1 MCMISQEALEAR
13 NRASANSASFP
24 GTAFHNPFPLH
35 GYSGLAVTQVPP
47 LSSRDAAKDEY
58 NRNEL
63 TLTIRHLVAG
73 SFDGR
78 WSGTLEEILAAGQA
92 KNWLVYDTIREISWK
107 IWALEGSLR
116 LFDNIYHY
124 EWRQDG
130 QAKHFFCVCK
140 VDDGAIQGEVYD
152 SFDTRADPS
161 VIDGRALALY
171 VDVINK
177 TRYVGT
183 DTFVGCPGYLLNNM
197 LGHPDCPNKGSDNRC
212 KFLGCSSC
220 NTHHLDRLR
229 NTYYLNCLRNAYQ
242 DERRKGSVELM
253 FGVTMDLPSK
263 YYKEVIQ
270 GLGASERLTL
280 LKLRDRV
287 LAAKMNYE
295 CFLGMQEEYYAS
307 AQEVLENARNDFDC
321 VLRQF
326 HAVNEDDAFFFKH
339 PDFAKQGTYHPY
351 FSRFYDEDQFVERSL
366 RGEPVL
372 FHQGR
377 LYFESFVFEHGFQ
390 PGPFPGLDL
399 YTKDGEYVDP
409 EEFSLWLKEM
419 LPERSKNFHRRVGF
433 WGCPACVVNAGDLV
447 RYVNF
452 KTGGLAVLGAS
463 YRFYPVGIDMSNP
476 FDISKVDENSAFCS
490 LILRSRYM

>member
-1 MCMISQEALEAR
+1 MCMISQEALDAR

-24 GTAFHNPFPLH
+24 GTAFQNPFTPSDYSVPDTTQALPH
-35 GYSGLAVTQVPP
+35 RSGY
-47 LSSRDAAKDEY
+47 AAKDEY
-58 NRNEL
+58 KRNEL
-63 TLTIRHLVAG
+63 ALTIRHLLAG
-73 SFDGR
+73 SLDGR
-78 WSGTLEEILAAGQA
+78 WSGTLDEILAAGQA
-92 KNWLVYDTIREISWK
+92 KNWLVLATVQQISWQ

-140 VDDGAIQGEVYD
+140 VDDEAIQGEVYG

-161 VIDGRALALY
+161 VIDDKALALY

-177 TRYVGT
+177 MRYVGT
-183 DTFVGCPGYLLNNM
+183 DAAPCPGYLLNNT
-197 LGHPDCPNKGSDNRC
+197 LGHPDCPNKGSHDRC
-212 KFLGCSSC
+212 EFLGCLC
-220 NTHHLDRLR
+220 NTYHLYRPWNGYHLDC
-229 NTYYLNCLRNAYQ
+229 TRNAYYG
-242 DERRKGSVELM
+242 EYRNNNVELM
-253 FGVTMDLPSK
+253 FDVTMDLPSK

-280 LKLRDRV
+280 LKLRDRIQ
-287 LAAKMNYE
+287 AAKLNCDY
-295 CFLGMQEEYYAS
+295 FPDRASVQEA
-307 AQEVLENARNDFDC
+307 LENARNDFDR
-321 VLRQF
+321 VLEHF
-326 HAVNEDDAFFFKH
+326 HSVNENNAFFFKN
-339 PDFAKQGTYHPY
+339 PDLAKEGTYQPY

-399 YTKDGEYVDP
+399 YMKDGEYVDP
-409 EEFSLWLKEM
+409 EEFSQWLKEM
-419 LPERSKNFHRRVGF
+419 LPKRSKNFHRRVGF

-452 KTGGLAVLGAS
+452 MTEGRAVLGAS
-463 YRFYPVGIDMSNP
+463 YRLSPVSTNVSETHVLPIP
-476 FDISKVDENSAFCS
+476 
-490 LILRSRYM
+490 ILL